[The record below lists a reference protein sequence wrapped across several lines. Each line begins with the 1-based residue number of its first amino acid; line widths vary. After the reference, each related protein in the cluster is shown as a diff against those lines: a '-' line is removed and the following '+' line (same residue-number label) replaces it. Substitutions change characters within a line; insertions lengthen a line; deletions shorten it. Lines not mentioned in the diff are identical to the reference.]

1 MINLN
6 HRPRVKVFRKRY
18 SLTANPLPFVEDL
31 NLILMEKMEQEIPVI
46 TVVPVIGT
54 TEEGAVDPLVEI
66 LALRDDFRKQVSRRV
81 LYLP

>member
-1 MINLN
+1 M
-6 HRPRVKVFRKRY
+6 FRKRY

-31 NLILMEKMEQEIPVI
+31 KVILMEKMEQEIPVI
-46 TVVPVIGT
+46 SVVPVIGT